1 MKNFDAHVQ
10 RIRAKAQ
17 KIKRRRTIIV
27 STSAVMICA
36 LMLTLFLPYSRE
48 LPSVKK
54 YENSPYFDLIDDL
67 NKATYQPPK
76 HKNNYEALKSVLS
89 GMKNMP
95 ATEMVPT
102 TGVLTSG
109 TGLLYGSADMAMPE
123 STNGQQYTEVTDN
136 QVAGVIE
143 GDLFKRSDR
152 YVYYL
157 RNTELSVYSI
167 AQSESLLITTIEV
180 FPEFYGS
187 TDMWFSGGE
196 HLYLSSDCGTLTVV
210 SMAYHRST
218 GAMIMVTTLDVSDP
232 RNIVRHE
239 PLYFSGSSVSSR
251 MVDDDLLLIYNHS
264 ISQEIDFDNPETFV
278 PTYGTLDNMLP
289 VDADSIFCPAEDPTS
304 ARYTVVAKVDTKNLQ
319 VLDMT
324 ALLSYSLQ
332 VYVSENTIY
341 ATYNSEK
348 TTKEGDK
355 THGTMVTEI
364 TGVSY
369 RGEALDVLGT
379 VTVNGTVKDQ
389 YSMDQYNGVLRVA
402 TSTLEQ
408 TYRQYQSEY
417 WIYRWR
423 EILSSER
430 NCDLYCIDL
439 NTWEIASSVIGFAPE
454 GEEVT
459 SARFNGNNA
468 YICTAEVVILSDP
481 VYFFDLQDIHNIT
494 YKHTPVIDGYSSSLI
509 QFGDYLV
516 GIGYNDQRDLKVEAY
531 AETATEVIP
540 IAAYERDAIFTEEY
554 KAYLIDREQGLIGL
568 HVTDWSS
575 AGNRIYLL
583 LWFDGEQFHELEVV
597 THPTVLDCRLGST
610 RAFVEDNFLYIFT
623 YNGFLCWPL

>member
-1 MKNFDAHVQ
+1 MKNFDAHMQ
-10 RIRAKAQ
+10 RIHAKAQ

-54 YENSPYFDLIDDL
+54 YENSPYYDLIDDL

-89 GMKNMP
+89 GMTNMP

-109 TGLLYGSADMAMPE
+109 TGLLYGSAAPE
-123 STNGQQYTEVTDN
+123 MSDTSNDQQYTEVTDN

-167 AQSESLLITTIEV
+167 AQSESLLITTIDV

-187 TDMWFSGGE
+187 TDVRFGGGE
-196 HLYLSSDCGTLTVV
+196 HLYLSSDCSTLTVV
-210 SMAYHRST
+210 SMAYHRSS
-218 GAMIMVTTLDVSDP
+218 GFMIVVTTLDVSDP
-232 RNIVRHE
+232 RNIVRQE
-239 PLYFSGSSVSSR
+239 PLYFTGNSVSSR
-251 MVDDDLLLIYNHS
+251 MVDDELLLIYNHS
-264 ISQEIDFDNPETFV
+264 ISQEIDFDDPQTFV
-278 PTYGTLDNMLP
+278 PTYGALDGMIPL
-289 VDADSIFCPAEDPTS
+289 DAENIYCPAEDPTS
-304 ARYTVVAKVDTKNLQ
+304 ARYTVLAKLDTENLQ

-332 VYVSENTIY
+332 VYVSEDTVY
-341 ATYNSEK
+341 ATYSSEK
-348 TTKEGDK
+348 TGKEGDK
-355 THGTMVTEI
+355 TYGVAVTEI

-369 RGEALDVLGT
+369 RGETLEVLGT

-389 YSMDQYNGVLRVA
+389 YSMDQYNGILRVA

-417 WIYRWR
+417 WNYRWR
-423 EILSSER
+423 EILSSRR

-439 NTWEIASSVIGFAPE
+439 STWEIASSVIGFAPE

-459 SARFNGNNA
+459 SARFDGGSA
-468 YICTAEVVILSDP
+468 YICTAEVIILSDP

-509 QFGDYLV
+509 QFGNYLV

-531 AETATEVIP
+531 MESATEVVS
-540 IAAYERDAIFTEEY
+540 IAAYERDATFTEEY

-568 HVTDWSS
+568 HVTDWSF

-597 THPTVLDCRLGST
+597 NHPTVLDSRLSST

>member
-1 MKNFDAHVQ
+1 MKDFDAHIQ
-10 RIRAKAQ
+10 RIHAKAQ
-17 KIKRRRTIIV
+17 KIKRRRAIIA
-27 STSAVMICA
+27 STGVVMICA
-36 LMLTLFLPYSRE
+36 LMLTLFLPYNRE

-54 YENSPYFDLIDDL
+54 YENSPYYDLIDDL

-76 HKNNYEALKSVLS
+76 HKNNYEFLKTMLG
-89 GMKNMP
+89 GMTLTKDMP
-95 ATEMVPT
+95 STELV
-102 TGVLTSG
+102 TGMG
-109 TGLLYGSADMAMPE
+109 TGLLYGSAAPE
-123 STNGQQYTEVTDN
+123 MSDTSNGQQYTEVTDN

-167 AQSESLLITTIEV
+167 AQSESLLITTIDV

-187 TDMWFSGGE
+187 TDVRFGGGE
-196 HLYLSSDCGTLTVV
+196 HLYLSSDCSTLTVV
-210 SMAYHRST
+210 SMAYHRSS
-218 GAMIMVTTLDVSDP
+218 GSMIVVTTLDVSDP
-232 RNIVRHE
+232 RNIVRQE
-239 PLYFSGSSVSSR
+239 PLYFTGNSVSSR
-251 MVDDDLLLIYNHS
+251 MVDDELLLIYNHS
-264 ISQEIDFDNPETFV
+264 ISQEIDFDDPQTFV
-278 PTYGTLDNMLP
+278 PTYGALDGMIP
-289 VDADSIFCPAEDPTS
+289 VDAENIYCPAEDPTS
-304 ARYTVVAKVDTKNLQ
+304 ARYTVVAKLDTENLQ

-332 VYVSENTIY
+332 VYVSEDTVY
-341 ATYNSEK
+341 ATYSSEK
-348 TTKEGDK
+348 TGKEGDK
-355 THGTMVTEI
+355 TYGVAVTEI

-369 RGEALDVLGT
+369 RGETLEVLGT

-389 YSMDQYNGVLRVA
+389 YSMDQYNGILRVA

-417 WIYRWR
+417 WNYRWR
-423 EILSSER
+423 EILSSRR

-439 NTWEIASSVIGFAPE
+439 STWEIASSVIGFAPE

-459 SARFNGNNA
+459 SARFDGGSA
-468 YICTAEVVILSDP
+468 YICTAEVIILSDP

-494 YKHTPVIDGYSSSLI
+494 YKHTPIIDGYSSSLI
-509 QFGDYLV
+509 QFGNYLV

-531 AETATEVIP
+531 MESATEVVS
-540 IAAYERDAIFTEEY
+540 IAAYERDATFTEEY

-575 AGNRIYLL
+575 VGNRIYLL

-597 THPTVLDCRLGST
+597 THPTVLDSRLSST